1 MLDKII
7 DFMGR
12 IALLIVFLGLTILTI
27 YGVIAI
33 GLVLLDW
40 LKAVV

>member
-1 MLDKII
+1 MLEKII
-7 DFMGR
+7 DYIGK
-12 IALLIVFLGLTILTI
+12 ITLLIVFLGLTILTI
-27 YGVIAI
+27 YGVIVI